1 MDNQQI
7 STQFTDEYF
16 TDVID
21 LFINFK
27 DIADSYGSTIFNK
40 KCNADELLEF
50 LDKNVYINNIER
62 ESKLF
67 DDDLLVDVFEQSK

>member
-7 STQFTDEYF
+7 SSQFTDEYF

-67 DDDLLVDVFEQSK
+67 DDN